1 MMGHWDLTDPFREAR
16 ATSGVL
22 EGEFADEP
30 IPMILRHADI
40 RRAARDFRV
49 FSSDAPFRVPIPG
62 EKPFRNVRELP
73 IETDPPEHTAY
84 RALARPFFERP
95 RDPEVI
101 RTVGEITSALLDEV
115 IGRGAVE
122 IMEGFAVKLQSRALA
137 VMLNRPAEEGLLW
150 ERWCSNIL
158 YDEDA
163 RAELYKYLRPVLRE
177 SAADPG
183 DDLFGALSTATC
195 DGRRLTQDEILG
207 FAILTFAGGRDTVV
221 SVIAFALVHLSDH
234 PEDLQ
239 RLRDDPDLV
248 PGAAE
253 EIVRVCSP
261 LTHIGRTC
269 PAGAEVSGTRIQPG
283 QRASLCWAAANRD
296 ERVFVDPDEVRI
308 DRRRNAHVAYGYG
321 RHFCLGVHQARLI
334 LRSVLQQVAGK
345 VSRIEFLSGTP
356 KYDEWPHYRRQ
367 TGFETLNMALH
378 PILREDRTP

>member
-1 MMGHWDLTDPFREAR
+1 MSHWDFTDPFREAR
-16 ATSGVL
+16 EESGVL
-22 EGEFADEP
+22 EGEFAGEP
-30 IPMILRHADI
+30 VPMILRHADL
-40 RRAARDFRV
+40 RRAARDYRS

-62 EKPFRNVRELP
+62 EQPFRDVRELP

-95 RDPEVI
+95 RLPEVI
-101 RTVGEITSALLDEV
+101 RTIGELTAALLDGV
-115 IGRGAVE
+115 IGRGDVE
-122 IMEGFAVKLQSRALA
+122 IIEEFAMKLQSRALA
-137 VMLNRPAEEGLLW
+137 VMLKRPPEDGLVW
-150 ERWCSNIL
+150 ENWCSNIL
-158 YDEDA
+158 YDDA
-163 RAELYKYLRPVLRE
+163 TRADFYRYLDRVLPE

-183 DDLFGALSTATC
+183 DDLFGALSTATL
-195 DGRRLTQDEILG
+195 DGRKLTRDEILG

-221 SVIAFALVHLSDH
+221 SVIAFALVHLADH
-234 PEDLQ
+234 PEDLE
-239 RLRDDPDLV
+239 RLRADPGLV

-269 PAGAEVSGTRIQPG
+269 PRGAEVGATRIRPG

-296 ERVFVDPDEVRI
+296 EGAFPDADEVRI
-308 DRRRNAHVAYGYG
+308 DRQRNAHVAYGYG

-334 LRSVLQQVAGK
+334 LRSVLEQ
-345 VSRIEFLSGTP
+345 VSRKVARVEFLAGTP

-378 PILREDRTP
+378 PIDREGNTP